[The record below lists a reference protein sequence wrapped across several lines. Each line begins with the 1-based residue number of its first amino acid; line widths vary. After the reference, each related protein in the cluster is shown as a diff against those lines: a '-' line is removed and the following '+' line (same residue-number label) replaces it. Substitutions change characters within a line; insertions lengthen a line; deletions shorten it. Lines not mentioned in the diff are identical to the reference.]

1 MGLANPSE
9 FPDKASS
16 WNEEFDRRRRADILR
31 LLTDDVIAEHEANP
45 LGYRRF
51 HSWPLQRVLN
61 YFRAQPVL
69 GKYFVYASNPWHE
82 YRIAVVVGRG
92 EPAEILEEPVFA
104 TEEEAMHGVF
114 MRRVEEL
121 RARGD

>member
-1 MGLANPSE
+1 MGLATPSD
-9 FPDKASS
+9 FPDKAQD
-16 WNEEFDRRRRADILR
+16 WDEEFDRRRRPEIER

-45 LGYRRF
+45 LGYRDF
-51 HSWPLQRVLN
+51 HSWELQRVLN

-69 GKYFVYASNPWHE
+69 GKYFVYASKPWEE

-92 EPAEILEEPVFA
+92 EPPAILSEPVFV

-114 MRRVEEL
+114 MRRVADL
-121 RARGD
+121 RASAS